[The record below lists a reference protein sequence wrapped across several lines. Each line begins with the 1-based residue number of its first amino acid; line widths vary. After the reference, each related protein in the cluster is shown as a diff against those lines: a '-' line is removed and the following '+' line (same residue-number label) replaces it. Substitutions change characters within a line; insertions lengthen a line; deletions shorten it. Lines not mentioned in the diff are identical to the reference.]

1 MFPSGID
8 VPLVMAILFFLV
20 VCLLSIG
27 IMIHYNRLK
36 QHHAMLEKIS
46 TADNDWNA
54 FVENRPA
61 DLDLGKKSTSSIMRI
76 LSLIGVKANP
86 KSADGDGDIHLK
98 FLKAG
103 IRGKNAPTVF
113 WGTKILFAVL
123 LPMIFL
129 VITTI
134 FIKAIDATH
143 VMYATIWLTLI
154 GLFLPN
160 YWLRM
165 KTAKRKEAIG
175 KAFPDALDLL
185 VVCVEA
191 GMGLDSALHRVG
203 KEMTLSSPELSDEF
217 KFLNLELRAGKSRQA
232 ALRNL
237 ARRTDVDDVNSL
249 VTLLIQTDRFGT
261 SIAQALRVFSESF
274 RTARYQKAEEFAA
287 KIGTK
292 LIFPLVLFIFPS
304 MLIVMLGPVA
314 IQVYRTFYG

>member
-8 VPLVMAILFFLV
+8 VPLVMALLFFLV
-20 VCLLSIG
+20 LCLLSMG
-27 IMIHYNRLK
+27 VMIHHHRLK
-36 QHHAMLEKIS
+36 QRRMMLEKIS

-54 FVENRPA
+54 FVENDSA
-61 DLDLGKKSTSSIMRI
+61 QLDLSKKPNNAVMKLLSI
-76 LSLIGVKANP
+76 IGGKANP
-86 KSADGDGDIHLK
+86 KSADDDANIHLK

-113 WGTKILFAVL
+113 WGTKILFATL
-123 LPMIFL
+123 LPMTFL
-129 VITTI
+129 IIAMVI
-134 FIKAIDATH
+134 IKAIDSVH
-143 VMYATIWLTLI
+143 IVYFTICLTAI
-154 GLFLPN
+154 GLFLPD
-160 YWLRM
+160 YWLKIKAGR
-165 KTAKRKEAIG
+165 RKEAIS

-191 GMGLDSALHRVG
+191 GMGLDSAIRRVG
-203 KEMTLSSPELSDEF
+203 KEMTLSCRELSDEF
-217 KFLNLELRAGKSRQA
+217 NFLNLELRAGKSRQA

-237 ARRTDVDDVNSL
+237 ARRTDVEDVNSL

-274 RTARYQKAEEFAA
+274 RTSRYQRAEEFAA